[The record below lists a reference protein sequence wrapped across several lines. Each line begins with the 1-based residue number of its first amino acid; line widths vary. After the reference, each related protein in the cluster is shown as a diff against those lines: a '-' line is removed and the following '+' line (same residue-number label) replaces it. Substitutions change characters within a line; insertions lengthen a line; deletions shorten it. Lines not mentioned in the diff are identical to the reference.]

1 MKEGSPLES
10 SFGGTPV
17 KHHADSGFLLIR
29 NVSLVELTENGE
41 KDKVL

>member
-1 MKEGSPLES
+1 MKEGSHLES
-10 SFGGTPV
+10 SFGGAPV
-17 KHHADSGFLLIR
+17 KPHADAGFLLIR